1 MTCLSFIMINVG
13 YEFDIDKER
22 WRTYIQDYLIAMTA
36 AGFPWIF
43 VAVWFVF
50 VVPSP
55 LPWGDAL
62 LAARF
67 AAPTSAGILFSM
79 LEAAGMKD
87 TWLFRKARV
96 LAIFDDLDTVLL
108 MIPLKVALVGF
119 KWELSLELLAVFSL
133 LLLSWSKL
141 HAFRIPC
148 SWNYTALYA
157 VFVAGSV
164 EALAYLSGHEG
175 VPMEAVHLEVLLPA
189 FAVGF
194 LEGSAEEAAAD
205 LSVGQLGVHVLLV
218 SLLMVVGKMFPLF
231 CYRKEANIRARLAL
245 ALGMCPRGEV
255 GAGVIVISIAFGICG
270 PCITIAVMCL
280 ALNLVASSFFIMG
293 VKKLVERAEMDDTRH
308 GIVRDEK
315 TGIPIV
321 EGGISNNNDN
331 NNNNNTLKVVEV
343 VENVERKLEADRRV

>member
-22 WRTYIQDYLIAMTA
+22 WRTYIQDYLIGERHFFFSSKGSGALFPRQSLPDWVLPFLLPPSPPSPPPAMTA

-141 HAFRIPC
+141 HAVRIPC

-157 VFVAGSV
+157 VGVAGSA

-189 FAVGF
+189 FAVGCVARNPH
-194 LEGSAEEAAAD
+194 LEGGEVEDAEIRGGGTKFETRRAQNATAKPGALARRRGDEVGDGYAAVSVESVRVIHAAAAEWE
-205 LSVGQLGVHVLLV
+205 L
-218 SLLMVVGKMFPLF
+218 
-231 CYRKEANIRARLAL
+231 E
-245 ALGMCPRGEV
+245 
-255 GAGVIVISIAFGICG
+255 
-270 PCITIAVMCL
+270 
-280 ALNLVASSFFIMG
+280 
-293 VKKLVERAEMDDTRH
+293 ER
-308 GIVRDEK
+308 V
-315 TGIPIV
+315 
-321 EGGISNNNDN
+321 ND
-331 NNNNNTLKVVEV
+331 
-343 VENVERKLEADRRV
+343 